1 MKNVLIYNIVDNKKR
16 YDNELLFNYFRA
28 QVDNSIRLGW
38 NREDIII
45 GTNFDFEHNG
55 VKNIKLEKV
64 CEFNIF
70 YNKWDGIQELMSSGK
85 LNDDFWFHDQ
95 DSWQVSDVEIPKFDG
110 EIGGCTYVYTPE
122 WNTSTMFFKKTSQ
135 FIVDYI
141 VEFMEMNDKIN
152 VYSDE
157 NYISMLRQNS
167 EIKDYLTTINNKYN
181 VGLTHMER
189 RYEVA
194 DKPVSVLGFQPHV
207 RSSWDVFVDGKNEF
221 NIKLVDD
228 ELLKIFKKYKLVPE
242 EINERK

>member
-1 MKNVLIYNIVDNKKR
+1 MKNVLVYNIVDNKKR

-55 VKNIKLEKV
+55 VKNIKLENV

-70 YNKWDGIQELMSSGK
+70 NNKWYGIQELMSTGK